1 MPRFLRFYQHL
12 FSLGMSKDGKG
23 QVVEQISRDL
33 RVFVVGGGS
42 EEVLDDLGVRLMLS
56 KL

>member
-1 MPRFLRFYQHL
+1 
-12 FSLGMSKDGKG
+12 MSKDGKG
-23 QVVEQISRDL
+23 HIVEQISRDL

-42 EEVLDDLGVRLMLS
+42 EEILDDLAIRLVARS

>member
-1 MPRFLRFYQHL
+1 MYIIS
-12 FSLGMSKDGKG
+12 FSLGMSKEGKG
-23 QVVEQISRDL
+23 HIVEQISRDL

-42 EEVLDDLGVRLMLS
+42 EEIMDDLGIRLMLISRS